1 MNDATTPTQDL
12 GRALAALRR
21 HWRPA
26 AAILVLT
33 LLATGLAS
41 RLGKP
46 HYQATAQILLQ
57 QPDQVNAV
65 LNPDGVSSPA
75 NAQRDVTT
83 NAQLITSIPVADAVR
98 RQLHLRETSKQLI
111 ARLSVTGETTSNLV
125 EITARDA
132 TADRASQVATAVATQ
147 YQTYRRQSAQD
158 AIQVAINAANARLH
172 GMDAAGQA
180 SAAGQALENR
190 LHQLQT
196 GEAVATGGVQLVRP
210 AAVPAGAAPRISPL
224 VAAVALI
231 FGLALAALA
240 VAVLE
245 RTDRRLLDEAAIRDA
260 FRLPVIGR
268 LPPSGGGRRQRARAE
283 ALDALAARL
292 RFVTPKEK
300 AQVIMVAAAAPYAG
314 DQVAIQL
321 GHALAGFESCVMVI
335 DANLRRPAPR
345 GGDGAEEGL
354 AAVLCGRRALED
366 ELVSLTGEEGDDAP
380 AGGDLQL
387 LPAGR
392 ARTRPMALL
401 AGGEMSQLLAAA
413 RERAD
418 VVVVAAPALVH
429 GGESLALASLCDEIV
444 VVARPGATTRDHA
457 AAGREVLA
465 AARARVAGL
474 VLDRTGGRRRRRRT
488 ADELPALAAERRAA
502 AREPV
507 HPSSAAV

>member
-1 MNDATTPTQDL
+1 MNDASTPTQDL
-12 GRALAALRR
+12 GRMFAALRR

-26 AAILVLT
+26 AAIVVLT
-33 LLATGLAS
+33 LLATGAAS

-46 HYQATAQILLQ
+46 HYEATAQILLQ

-98 RQLHLRETSKQLI
+98 RQLHLTETSKQLI

-125 EITARDA
+125 EITARDSTPA
-132 TADRASQVATAVATQ
+132 GAARVATAVATQ
-147 YQTYRRQSAQD
+147 YQAYRRQSAQD
-158 AIQVAINAANARLH
+158 AIGAAIGEANARLK

-180 SAAGQALENR
+180 SAAGQALETR
-190 LHQLQT
+190 LHQLET
-196 GEAVATGGVQLVRP
+196 GAAVATGGVQVVRP
-210 AAVPAGAAPRISPL
+210 ASVPAGASPRVPPL
-224 VAAVALI
+224 VAAVAVI

-245 RTDRRLLDEAAIRDA
+245 RCDRRLLDEAAIKDA
-260 FRLPVIGR
+260 FGLTVIGR
-268 LPPSGGGRRQRARAE
+268 LPAAGSGRRHRARAE

-292 RFVTPKEK
+292 RFVAPKDK
-300 AQVIMVAAAAPYAG
+300 AQVIMVAPAAPYAG
-314 DQVAIQL
+314 EQVAVQL
-321 GHALAGFESCVMVI
+321 GQALAGFESWVMVI
-335 DANLRRPAPR
+335 DANLRRPAAR
-345 GGDGAEEGL
+345 GADGAEEGL
-354 AAVLCGRRALED
+354 AAVLSRQRALDE
-366 ELVSLTGEEGDDAP
+366 ELVSPAGGEGDDAP
-380 AGGDLQL
+380 AGGALQL

-401 AGGEMSQLLAAA
+401 AGGEMSQVMAAA

-418 VVVVAAPALVH
+418 VVVVAAPALIH
-429 GGESLALASLCDEIV
+429 GGESLALAALCDEIV

-457 AAGREVLA
+457 SAVNEVLA

-474 VLDRTGGRRRRRRT
+474 VVDRAGGRRRRRA
-488 ADELPALAAERRAA
+488 ADPAPAVVAERRAA
-502 AREPV
+502 AHEPV
-507 HPSSAAV
+507 HPSTAAV